1 MQFKDSPID
10 HAMVKQREE
19 EENKWSKVIER
30 VIAVITSAASMN
42 LPLRGHRET
51 VGDGACSGG
60 NFLELIQL
68 LAQYDDLLSQTI
80 GTEKGRHKYLSPTVQ
95 NEIICLIAKK
105 TTDKIVEE
113 VINAPF
119 FALLL
124 DSTTDI
130 SKV

>member
-1 MQFKDSPID
+1 M
-10 HAMVKQREE
+10 
-19 EENKWSKVIER
+19 IER

-60 NFLELIQL
+60 NFLEFIQL

-95 NEIICLIAKK
+95 NEIICRIAKK

-130 SKV
+130 SKVCLPLNFETMS